1 MIKISVVLTT
11 KNEEKNIGELLE
23 SLSNQEE
30 PYEVLVV
37 DSDSTDKTQEIIMK
51 YSKINKNIKL
61 LIHPGTRAKSMNY
74 GIQKA
79 TGDAVAFIGGDD
91 VADKNWIKEI
101 RNGLK
106 KGDIIVGELLPTKEE
121 KIKHIE
127 NVKLFHKGVNVSY
140 PGTNTTYKKEILDKI
155 GGFDPWFSSAED
167 LEINLRA
174 IDAGYKIIEHKNA
187 KVYYRPRGTPLNFL
201 KQSFWY
207 GYGRKLLGLK
217 YGNIWGKHSMSDV
230 IKNQISFFGLIRL
243 LIRFFGYIYCVITV
257 RNYSTVKEPK
267 IDLSQS

>member
-1 MIKISVVLTT
+1 MKISVVLTT

-23 SLSNQEE
+23 SLMHQEE

-37 DSDSTDKTQEIIMK
+37 DSDSTDKTQEIVIN
-51 YSKINKNIKL
+51 YSKKNKNIKL
-61 LIHPGTRAKSMNY
+61 LNYPGSRAQSMNY
-74 GIQKA
+74 GIQKSK
-79 TGDAVAFIGGDD
+79 GDAVAFIGGDD

-106 KGDIIVGELLPTKEE
+106 NGDIVVGELLPTKEE
-121 KIKHIE
+121 KIQYIG

-155 GGFDPWFSSAED
+155 GGFDSWFSSAED
-167 LEINLRA
+167 LEINIRA
-174 IDAGYKIIEHKNA
+174 VDAGYKIIEHKNA

-217 YGNIWGKHSMSDV
+217 HGNIWEKHSMSDV

-243 LIRFFGYIYCVITV
+243 LIGFFGYIYCVVTV
-257 RNYSTVKEPK
+257 RNYKVLK
-267 IDLSQS
+267 